1 MLVDMKAR
9 NVLVASNLDELRAL
23 GSYLEIKN
31 SLEKEIDN
39 KLGVRGWKSLF
50 HKIQFLKE
58 YVLSKKILMTKMDQ
72 GKSFKESKSDI
83 SKELGINIT
92 AKGWQ
97 DFNRKLNLIIF
108 VFYSESFDP
117 HSYYEKTKLKKFKD
131 SSKLE
136 GINIELSDK
145 NMTLESVLEKYKR

>member
-1 MLVDMKAR
+1 MKAR
-9 NVLVASNLDELRAL
+9 SVLLASSLDELRGL

-50 HKIQFLKE
+50 HKIQFIKE
-58 YVLSKKILMTKMDQ
+58 SVLTNKIIITKMDQ

-83 SKELGINIT
+83 SKALGINLT
-92 AKGWQ
+92 AKGWE
-97 DFNRKLNLIIF
+97 DFNRKINLIIS

-117 HSYYEKTKLKKFKD
+117 YSYYEKTKLKKFKD

-136 GINIELSDK
+136 GIDIELSDK
-145 NMTLESVLEKYKR
+145 SASLESVLEKYKR

>member
-9 NVLVASNLDELRAL
+9 NVLLASNLDELRAL
-23 GSYLEIKN
+23 GSYLEIKS

-58 YVLSKKILMTKMDQ
+58 SVLANKMFITRIDQ

-83 SKELGINIT
+83 SKTLGINIT
-92 AKGWQ
+92 AKGWE
-97 DFNRKLNLIIF
+97 DFNRKLNLIVF

-136 GINIELSDK
+136 GIDIELSDK
-145 NMTLESVLEKYKR
+145 NTSLKSVLEKYKR